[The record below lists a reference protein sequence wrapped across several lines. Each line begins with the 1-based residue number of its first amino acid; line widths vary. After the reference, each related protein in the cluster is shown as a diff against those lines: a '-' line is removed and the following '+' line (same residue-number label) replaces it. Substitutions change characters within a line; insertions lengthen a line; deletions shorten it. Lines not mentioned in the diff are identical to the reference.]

1 MPSPQLPASAPQSP
15 VVEKAIRHASSATT
29 LHLPIS
35 QQDSSD
41 TAIRELPLTKEVF
54 ETAQAMKKDAA
65 DASMN
70 VLETSVS
77 TDPTLTDA
85 EAQAATY
92 LLMKWDELPDW
103 RRDNEF
109 VVTGYRHETN
119 SVGRSLRS
127 IFKLHNET
135 RTTPFFLLCACG
147 VANTSLV
154 NIYSHLLGALLFAL
168 LPIYIYCVAV
178 PRMGDAKVA
187 DLVVFGIF
195 FFGVACCF
203 SLSSLEKVAKI
214 WLEFDFLGI
223 VVLMWGSMVPTVY
236 HGFVC
241 DPKLQ
246 KIYWSMITLFA
257 FSCILITLIPAFRTP
272 TFRVYRTLM
281 YAGLG
286 LSALVFII
294 HSIAIYGW
302 NLQYHRLS
310 LEWIAAMAGLNFVGA
325 LAYSLRIPEKWYPG
339 KFDIYGNSHQI
350 LHTMVVLAALA
361 HFAGLVDSFDY
372 LHNVVDECPA

>member
-1 MPSPQLPASAPQSP
+1 
-15 VVEKAIRHASSATT
+15 
-29 LHLPIS
+29 
-35 QQDSSD
+35 
-41 TAIRELPLTKEVF
+41 
-54 ETAQAMKKDAA
+54 
-65 DASMN
+65 MN

-92 LLMKWDELPDW
+92 LLLKWDELHTKLNPYGGLCGV
-103 RRDNEF
+103 F
-109 VVTGYRHETN
+109 SN
-119 SVGRSLRS
+119 STM
-127 IFKLHNET
+127 KLVRPLSFSSVLAVHS
-135 RTTPFFLLCACG
+135 R

-178 PRMGDAKVA
+178 PRMGDAKLA

-203 SLSSLEKVAKI
+203 SLSSLFHTLSNHSEKVAKI
-214 WLEFDFLGI
+214 WLEFDFMGI

-241 DPKLQ
+241 DPLLQ
-246 KIYWSMITLFA
+246 KVYWSMITLFA

>member
-1 MPSPQLPASAPQSP
+1 MG
-15 VVEKAIRHASSATT
+15 R
-29 LHLPIS
+29 
-35 QQDSSD
+35 
-41 TAIRELPLTKEVF
+41 TA
-54 ETAQAMKKDAA
+54 
-65 DASMN
+65 
-70 VLETSVS
+70 
-77 TDPTLTDA
+77 
-85 EAQAATY
+85 
-92 LLMKWDELPDW
+92 
-103 RRDNEF
+103 
-109 VVTGYRHETN
+109 HETN

-187 DLVVFGIF
+187 DLVV
-195 FFGVACCF
+195 
-203 SLSSLEKVAKI
+203 EKVAKI

-246 KIYWSMITLFA
+246 KIYWSMKPPLTNPLPPHTNTPQITLFA